1 MIQKKTY
8 LERYA
13 FMWNKNIII
22 YQYYEKFLPP
32 KTTSPFHTTPW
43 YLDKRITAEKGWDY
57 NAAFHFG
64 WYTMYDNSIL
74 FRDTVFIFSLVS
86 WNTVFGIEKE
96 LSVTFF
102 TSLNQKLVWRYIFLA
117 GNSSCIFF
125 HYLSLKTY
133 FFQWVTIF
141 CRP

>member
-1 MIQKKTY
+1 MKNGNLQMYISVTPILDLKKRWLSDTINYAWMASWISKINFVWTHRKWIQKEIY
-8 LERYA
+8 LDRYIFV
-13 FMWNKNIII
+13 FMSNKNIII

-86 WNTVFGIEKE
+86 WNTVFGM
-96 LSVTFF
+96 
-102 TSLNQKLVWRYIFLA
+102 
-117 GNSSCIFF
+117 
-125 HYLSLKTY
+125 
-133 FFQWVTIF
+133 
-141 CRP
+141 